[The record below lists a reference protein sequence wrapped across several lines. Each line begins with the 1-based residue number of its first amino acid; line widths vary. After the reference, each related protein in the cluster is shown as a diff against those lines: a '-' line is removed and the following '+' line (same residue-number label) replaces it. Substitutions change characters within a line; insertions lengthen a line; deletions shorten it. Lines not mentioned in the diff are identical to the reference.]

1 MWHSYAH
8 AMTTAELPPAA
19 AGHPLRI
26 EVEAPRQDE
35 LLALLEQSTAY
46 ARSLGYP
53 PESNFLLDVDA
64 LERPGVHVYVAR
76 DERGAAL
83 GLAALV
89 APAAGGGSDAGGA
102 RPGDAELKR
111 MFVSERARG
120 RGVAGALLG
129 RIEADAAARGIRRLV
144 LETGEL
150 HGSAL
155 ALYDKHGYRGIEQF
169 GPYIGEEHSICLAK
183 PLSAG

>member
-1 MWHSYAH
+1 
-8 AMTTAELPPAA
+8 MTTTEPPGA
-19 AGHPLRI
+19 AGRALRI
-26 EVEAPRQDE
+26 AVEAPRQAE
-35 LLALLEQSTAY
+35 LVALLEQSTLY

-64 LERPGVHVYVAR
+64 LERPGVRVYVAR
-76 DERGAAL
+76 DETGHAL

-89 APAAGGGSDAGGA
+89 ALAPDADGI

-111 MFVSERARG
+111 MFVSEQARG

-129 RIEADAAARGIRRLV
+129 RIEAEAAARGSRRVV

-155 ALYDKHGYRGIEQF
+155 ALYGKHGYREIDQF
-169 GPYIGEEHSICLAK
+169 GQYIGEKHSICMAK
-183 PLSAG
+183 PLAGE